1 MVTLDEARV
10 VAAAVPDPELPVV
23 SLGDLGILRDV
34 RHTADGGIEVLI
46 TPTYS
51 GCPAMDAIRDD
62 LRRALPG
69 VLVTTVW
76 SPPWTTDWITE
87 EGRRKLREHGVSP
100 PGRILAAAPAPGGG
114 PVPVALSARCPLCGS
129 PRTRLVSRFASTAC
143 TAHYTCGDCL
153 EPFDHVK
160 EI

>member
-1 MVTLDEARV
+1 MVTLEEARAI
-10 VAAAVPDPELPVV
+10 AAAVPDPELPVLT
-23 SLGDLGILRDV
+23 LGDLGILRDV
-34 RHTADGGIEVLI
+34 VRREDGGIEVVI

-69 VLVTTVW
+69 ASVRTVL

-87 EGRRKLREHGVSP
+87 EGRAKLREHGISP
-100 PGRILAAAPAPGGG
+100 PGRA
-114 PVPVALSARCPLCGS
+114 VALTLSPRCPRCRS
-129 PRTRLVSRFASTAC
+129 PRTRLVSRYGSTAC
-143 TAHYTCGDCL
+143 KALFTCTDCL
-153 EPFDHVK
+153 EPFEHVK

>member
-1 MVTLDEARV
+1 MREPVERARA
-10 VAAAVPDPELPVV
+10 VAAAIPDPELPVV
-23 SLGDLGILRDV
+23 TLGDLGILRDV
-34 RHTADGGIEVLI
+34 RHTPDGGIEVLI

-69 VLVTTVW
+69 VTVTTVL

-87 EGRRKLREHGVSP
+87 EGRRKLREHGISP
-100 PGRILAAAPAPGGG
+100 PGRA
-114 PVPVALSARCPLCGS
+114 VMVALTVRCPRCGS
-129 PRTRLVSRFASTAC
+129 PRTRLVSRYSSTAC
-143 TAHYTCGDCL
+143 KAHYVCRECL